1 MNKRPLILG
10 LLASTVLAGCQVE
23 KQAYE
28 HSRHVI
34 GQAEQG
40 AAAAAAPLPAADVS
54 PIKVRNDVYVG
65 SKAIRNEHG
74 DPLPA
79 KFERA
84 NGVTIIRTVPA
95 PLKEIASALTDLTK
109 IPVVVAAASPGA
121 VSTSGGAAPPAGA
134 TGAPAGA
141 APGPVPEGF
150 PLNQAL
156 AALGSSGGAP
166 AGGGGSGQSTV
177 ISAPNPAPVG
187 SLALNYTGKLS
198 GLLEMLSAHFNVAWR
213 YEGGKIV
220 FESVVTRSFDVPALP
235 IIANLSFDLTS
246 KSTSGGE
253 NAASSGQDAKT
264 TSATDVWK
272 DMQTAIT
279 ALAGGSA
286 TSINTTTGVVTVTG
300 DLATVTRVG
309 EYLKGMN
316 QRLSQQIA
324 ISVKVYSVSLSDDQE
339 FDLNVAGIFQ
349 QAGKHGIN
357 IGNSVA
363 SGGVVPGVGGAA
375 GAAGLGWALLDGS
388 SKWAGSNALVNA
400 LQTRGEVSVVTTA
413 SVTTVN
419 GVPVPLQVGTLRDY
433 IKSVTVTRTS
443 GENGGTETQ
452 IEPGSV
458 TTGFNLHLVPR
469 VDRSGDLMLQ
479 YGINISELTGA
490 DDGFDRESFQD
501 GDIQVQLRRLSQR
514 NFIQQARIPNG
525 NTLVLAGFE
534 QVKSSSEKQGVGHHN
549 FPFLGGKRSASMQR
563 EIIVIA
569 ITPTLLDFSK
579 QN

>member
-23 KQAYE
+23 KQAFE
-28 HSRHVI
+28 HSKYVT
-34 GQAEQG
+34 GQAERG
-40 AAAAAAPLPAADVS
+40 AAEAAAPMPAADIS

-65 SKAIRNEHG
+65 AKAVRNEHG

-84 NGVTIIRTVPA
+84 NGITIIRSAPT
-95 PLKEIASALTDLTK
+95 PLKEIASSLTELTK
-109 IPVVVAAASPGA
+109 IPVVVAAVSNAGTVGVSGASAPPGGA
-121 VSTSGGAAPPAGA
+121 SGGPA
-134 TGAPAGA
+134 TA

-156 AALGSSGGAP
+156 AALSNGGGAP
-166 AGGGGSGQSTV
+166 AAGGGGQNAV
-177 ISAPNPAPVG
+177 IATPNLAPVG

-198 GLLEMLSAHFNVAWR
+198 GLLDMLSAHFNVAWR
-213 YEGGKIV
+213 YEGGRIV
-220 FESVVTRSFDVPALP
+220 LDAVVTRSFDVPALP
-235 IIANLSFDLTS
+235 IIANLSFDLTT
-246 KSTSGGE
+246 KSQTEGNESS
-253 NAASSGQDAKT
+253 ASSGQAANTK
-264 TSATDVWK
+264 SATDVWK

-279 ALAGGSA
+279 ALAGGTA
-286 TSINTTTGVVTVTG
+286 TSINTTTGVVTVTA
-300 DLATVTRVG
+300 DPATVNRVG
-309 EYLKGMN
+309 EYIKGMN

-324 ISVKVYSVSLSDDQE
+324 ISVKVYSVSLNDDQE

-349 QAGKHGIN
+349 QAGKYGIN
-357 IGNSVA
+357 IGNA
-363 SGGVVPGVGGAA
+363 AAAGVVPAVGGA
-375 GAAGLGWALLDGS
+375 GAAAGGLGWALLDPT
-388 SKWAGSNALVNA
+388 SKWNGSNALVKA
-400 LQTRGEVSVVTTA
+400 LQTRGDVSVVTTA

-419 GVPVPLQVGTLRDY
+419 GVPVPLQVGSLRDY
-433 IKSVTVTRTS
+433 VKRIKVTTTT
-443 GENGGTETQ
+443 GENGGTQTD

-490 DDGFDRESFQD
+490 QDGFDTFESGGQT
-501 GDIQVQLRRLSQR
+501 VQLRRVNQR

-534 QVKSSSEKQGVGHHN
+534 QVKSTSNRQGVGHHN
-549 FPFLGGKRSASMQR
+549 FPLLGGKRSASMER

-569 ITPTLLDFSK
+569 ITPTLLDLGK